1 VTGVSSIKVAKENGS
16 IFEMKQVFSSV
27 LFGFF
32 VHGRYH
38 VWSTNEQFEKVVSSV
53 IRDARNPR
61 FRDCALRF
69 FDDHTVVEEEKEGW
83 RKWLVQ
89 NIQEGESVISSHVLH
104 ILCATDIPLTLP
116 FLEVRPRFELG
127 VIADLESRDLF
138 FWEKNTP
145 FGLHFAHCVK
155 VEQANLTQWSAVAK
169 VCGLPLPKEVL
180 SECCIE
186 LERAG
191 YEFVGWLS
199 RPVGGVGFA
208 HVIVRSEL
216 KRAIARVQ
224 VDLHIAQ
231 RELCIA
237 QLLLNNDLCG
247 MQRVVQIHAPNVFIL
262 EDARCTVAALLKE
275 MSWVRESERLSL
287 ARMRRSSRWL
297 HHVLDGMEQLSSCGF
312 VLSALDMSS
321 LLVSSSDEGNV
332 GIANFESMVSQTFHS
347 SNTFDVFLSFLRELF
362 SWASSTSYF
371 LPEIQDGVNLFC
383 LWAQSPEATHSF
395 TLFKENFGRFLD
407 DSLRRS
413 AERLDV
419 GRNWK
424 WSPGWYRL
432 SSDEWCC
439 GEMVSPTELYRRL
452 HFEPLRYIFTSHDY
466 ENRGTTCLGARSSQ
480 RLSSLENYGTD
491 LPARTF
497 NELNQR
503 VALSDTQ
510 GDVALVVPLDRLNVL
525 RQRFPWL
532 RVRSNE
538 SLAWDYKNFRQYDA
552 IIDLLPCTED
562 QHPDREYF
570 FGLGSLDEPKL
581 HPRNVDIVVNC
592 NISSHAYRL
601 FGALAARKW
610 SEANDSFSDI
620 FRRYEDEPCLRKR
633 HDFRTA
639 LDKMCDRRQALA
651 LPDVVIV
658 PSRLR
663 TEGAYRF
670 PLSWMRDEVGWY
682 WKHLDEVRVCSQAM
696 LEGCKWTDWI
706 PAGAEH
712 PQFLCLDVSEGD
724 MPSGLEMKLED
735 AIHHVLP
742 ASPQMMVQWLQEGLL
757 QNGSIVVIDRK
768 VNKYG
773 QFCVPFFRDSNEEM
787 VYRSGAC
794 KVVFVCDHSSSNSP
808 FYARTYHTWLR
819 LNHPESP
826 QLVYVLQGGMG
837 AMRRHASKHLSV
849 VSSFFKFY

>member
-1 VTGVSSIKVAKENGS
+1 
-16 IFEMKQVFSSV
+16 M
-27 LFGFF
+27 
-32 VHGRYH
+32 
-38 VWSTNEQFEKVVSSV
+38 WSTNEQFEKVVSSV
-53 IRDARNPR
+53 VRDVRNPW
-61 FRDCALRF
+61 FRDFVLRF
-69 FDDHTVVEEEKEGW
+69 FDEDTVVEEEKEDW

-89 NIQEGESVISSHVLH
+89 NIKEGESMISSHLLQ
-104 ILCATDIPLTLP
+104 ILCATDVPLALP
-116 FLEVRPRFELG
+116 FLGVRPRFELG
-127 VIADLESRDLF
+127 VIADLEARDF
-138 FWEKNTP
+138 FLWEENTQ
-145 FGLHFAHCVK
+145 FGLHFAHRVK
-155 VEQANLTQWSAVAK
+155 FEQASFPQWSAVAK

-180 SECCIE
+180 SECCSE

-191 YEFVGWLS
+191 FEFVRWLS
-199 RPVGGVGFA
+199 RPAGGVGFA
-208 HVIVRSEL
+208 HVILRNEL

-224 VDLHIAQ
+224 VDPHIAQ
-231 RELCIA
+231 RELCIT
-237 QLLLNNDLCG
+237 QLLLSNDLCG
-247 MQRVVQIHAPNVFIL
+247 MQRVVQIHAPNLFIL
-262 EDARCTVAALLKE
+262 EDARCTVAVLLKE

-312 VLSALDMSS
+312 VLAALDMSS

-332 GIANFESMVSQTFHS
+332 GIANFESIVSQTLPS
-347 SNTFDVFLSFLRELF
+347 SNPFDVFLSLLRELF

-395 TLFKENFGRFLD
+395 TLFKENFERFLD
-407 DSLRRS
+407 DSLRRL
-413 AERLDV
+413 AERLDM
-419 GRNWK
+419 GCNWK
-424 WSPGWYRL
+424 WGPGWYRL
-432 SSDEWCC
+432 SSDEWCW

-452 HFEPLRYIFTSHDY
+452 HLEPLRYIFTSHDY
-466 ENRGTTCLGARSSQ
+466 ENRRNTCLGARSSQ
-480 RLSSLENYGTD
+480 GLSSLQNYGTD
-491 LPARTF
+491 LPARNF
-497 NELNQR
+497 NEKNQR
-503 VALSDTQ
+503 TALCDTQ
-510 GDVALVVPLDRLNVL
+510 GDVALVVPLNRLDVL
-525 RQRFPWL
+525 KLRLPWL
-532 RVRSNE
+532 RVRSYE
-538 SLAWDYKNFRQYDA
+538 SLAWDYRNFRQYDA

-570 FGLGSLDEPKL
+570 FGFGSLIEPNV
-581 HPRNVDIVVNC
+581 HPRNVDILVAC

-610 SEANDSFSDI
+610 SEANDSFSNI

-633 HDFRTA
+633 HDFGTA
-639 LDKMCDRRQALA
+639 RDIMYDRRQSPA

-658 PSRLR
+658 PSNLK
-663 TEGAYRF
+663 TDGAYRF
-670 PLSWMRDEVGWY
+670 PLLWMRDEVRWY
-682 WKHLDEVRVCSQAM
+682 WKHLDEVRVCSQVM
-696 LEGCKWTDWI
+696 LEGCTRTDWI
-706 PAGAEH
+706 PASADR

-724 MPSGLEMKLED
+724 MPLGLEMKLQD
-735 AIHHVLP
+735 AVHHVLP

-787 VYRSGAC
+787 VYQSGAC

-819 LNHPESP
+819 LNHPESV

-837 AMRRHASKHLSV
+837 AMLRHVKKQSSV
-849 VSSFFKFY
+849 ISSFFKFY